1 MEVAE
6 GKKIR
11 PQILE
16 RLKKNNPDFE
26 IWWDSH
32 PGFYKKPFLQDLSK
46 SGVGKEEIEYMK
58 KWMSHNEAGTFFFD
72 GVTTNPPLT
81 LKFLKTY
88 PEVVSF
94 LKEKSREVELTTG
107 ERLSWFDLYWMAEK
121 LGVDKFLSNFY
132 RRGHKFGFV
141 CAQVD
146 PRYSKSEE
154 RMKIEALQLAK
165 IGPNAMIKIPAT
177 KAGLKVIEYL
187 TSLGISTNATSCFC
201 PPQVY
206 QVAKAVQKGFQKGS
220 VKGVDYSGWR
230 SVITMMV
237 GRWEESPELLDEAK
251 TKGIEISELDLRW
264 FGIRMVQRAVEE
276 VNKLQSPTKVL
287 ACSTRKGPGED
298 YLHLKALS
306 RLPIVITMNPDA
318 ITWGITLLDE
328 ESVENFTLE
337 MPKKIEEKLS
347 QLDFVCKT
355 WDCEGFSMDEVEASG
370 AQVNNLRSFSDAMSQ
385 IEEIFTK

>member
-6 GKKIR
+6 KRQIH

-16 RLKKNNPDFE
+16 ELKKNNPYLE

-32 PGFYKKPFLQDLSK
+32 PGFYKKPFLQNLSEN
-46 SGVGKEEIEYMK
+46 GVEEKEVEYMK

-81 LKFLKTY
+81 LKFLKIY

-94 LKEKSREVELTTG
+94 LKGKSNEIEFVTG
-107 ERLSWFDLYWMAEK
+107 EKLSWFDLYWMAEK

-132 RRGHKFGFV
+132 RRGRKSGFV

-146 PRYSKSEE
+146 PRYSKNEE
-154 RMKIEALQLAK
+154 RMKIEALQLAR

-177 KAGLKVIEYL
+177 KAGLRVLEYL
-187 TSLGISTNATSCFC
+187 TGLGISTNATSCFC

-206 QVAKAVQKGFQKGS
+206 QVAKVVQRGFQRGLAKGI
-220 VKGVDYSGWR
+220 DYSGWR
-230 SVITMMV
+230 SVITMMI
-237 GRWEESPELLDEAK
+237 GRWEESPELLNEAES
-251 TKGIEISELDLRW
+251 KGIELSELDLRW
-264 FGIRMVQRAVEE
+264 FGIRMVQQAVEE

-287 ACSTRKGPGED
+287 VCSTRKGPDED

-306 RLPIVITMNPDA
+306 RLPVAITMNPDA
-318 ITWGITLLDE
+318 IIWGITLLDKE
-328 ESVENFTLE
+328 NVENFTLE
-337 MPKKIEEKLS
+337 MPREVEEKLNH
-347 QLDFVCKT
+347 LDFVRKT
-355 WDCEGFSMDEVEASG
+355 WDCEGLSMDEIEASG
-370 AQVNNLRSFSDAMSQ
+370 AQMDNLHSFSDAMSQ
-385 IEEIFTK
+385 IEKIFTE